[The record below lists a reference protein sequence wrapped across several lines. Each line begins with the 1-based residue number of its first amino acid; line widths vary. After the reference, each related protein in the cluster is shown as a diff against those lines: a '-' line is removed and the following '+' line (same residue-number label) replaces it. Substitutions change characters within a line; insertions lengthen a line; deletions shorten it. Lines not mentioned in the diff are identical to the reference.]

1 MRFFRKDGHE
11 WQKKKD
17 GKTVRETHE
26 KLKVGNVELLNCYY
40 AHHASDGTFQRRC
53 YWLLNSDE
61 GVVLVH
67 YLKVT
72 PGMKTER
79 GGHGGDLSNWP
90 AGAYPGHGFQNL
102 FGGGDSGGTTDS
114 GLYGTLSGT
123 FSGTIS
129 GGGTSGGAFGSRGGY
144 SDIEIDE
151 SDLMIR
157 SAGSSPTVSQMRGA
171 GGFGGRVGHA
181 YASHQGGTSVYA
193 SSPAAA
199 AARAAAQMQMHDAR
213 LGRPITNDPPAN
225 VDRWWSGRGV
235 GTGDDDEYGVN
246 DPELEE
252 LLRDSDMELGTPHG
266 GAGAP
271 GGGQGRP
278 NELHQYL
285 MNEIGYEGG
294 GNAPPPPPPGSD
306 NMRQK
311 SWDSGLSLS
320 VSGLTGLP
328 SAPGED
334 SVHSGTIAG
343 SLGVGAPGHGQAPP
357 PHPLA
362 AAAAEA
368 AAAAGPDITTSFLS
382 PTPAP
387 SSSADDLSGRGADR
401 SSAMRGVTSLTQI
414 EGKIADLQQT
424 LLRVASNAVHTNVE
438 QVARLEEDLI
448 ALESGAEAM
457 MPRAIGSGSGTGGG
471 SGGGGPGRGSRKL
484 FGRGGDG
491 GAFWLH

>member
-235 GTGDDDEYGVN
+235 GTGDD
-246 DPELEE
+246 
-252 LLRDSDMELGTPHG
+252 
-266 GAGAP
+266 A
-271 GGGQGRP
+271 
-278 NELHQYL
+278 
-285 MNEIGYEGG
+285 EIVRE
-294 GNAPPPPPPGSD
+294 PCLVP
-306 NMRQK
+306 Q
-311 SWDSGLSLS
+311 
-320 VSGLTGLP
+320 
-328 SAPGED
+328 
-334 SVHSGTIAG
+334 
-343 SLGVGAPGHGQAPP
+343 
-357 PHPLA
+357 
-362 AAAAEA
+362 
-368 AAAAGPDITTSFLS
+368 
-382 PTPAP
+382 
-387 SSSADDLSGRGADR
+387 
-401 SSAMRGVTSLTQI
+401 
-414 EGKIADLQQT
+414 
-424 LLRVASNAVHTNVE
+424 
-438 QVARLEEDLI
+438 
-448 ALESGAEAM
+448 
-457 MPRAIGSGSGTGGG
+457 
-471 SGGGGPGRGSRKL
+471 
-484 FGRGGDG
+484 
-491 GAFWLH
+491 